1 MWFSFQLPVLPLH
14 GGVRGGLL
22 LQPLNRVFILDDL
35 DGVGLCEA
43 GRNELEGGLVTEVL
57 ELLARFPADVHL
69 LDVLGR
75 ELIDG
80 ACAFGLE
87 FAVERAQVS
96 ELHLLALEH
105 HLAEAGYGVGED
117 AIRVFYVYFL
127 FYMCPIAQLIVL
139 CGHFNAFR
147 WQS

>member
-22 LQPLNRVFILDDL
+22 LQPLNRVLVLDDL
-35 DGVGLCEA
+35 DGVGLLEA
-43 GRNELEGGLVTEVL
+43 AWHELEGGLAAEVL
-57 ELLARFPADVHL
+57 ELLAGFPSDVDL
-69 LDVLGR
+69 LDVLGG

-80 ACAFGLE
+80 ASALCLKL
-87 FAVERAQVS
+87 AVERAEVS

-117 AIRVFYVYFL
+117 AIRVFLCLLPFL
-127 FYMCPIAQLIVL
+127 HVSNRSTYRVMWPL
-139 CGHFNAFR
+139 
-147 WQS
+147 